1 MELSREIV
9 DKVKS
14 YVEDFFEKSMPEIYC
29 FHNLEHTRQVVI
41 SSLLLAQKAGLS
53 ESEQLKLEIAS
64 WLHDTGYNSGPEGH
78 EERSATLART
88 VLSSYQINQP
98 LIDEI
103 SKIILSTKMPQL
115 PNNQLEMIICDA
127 DLSHLGNEH
136 FWERNELIR
145 KEMSNLGSKMQ
156 DEAWILFELA
166 FIKAHTYHTPE
177 AKSLFDTNKEEY
189 CKILEDQLLGLKGN
203 ANAKDK
209 KKDEKKKLKKLSRG
223 AETLYKTAYQ
233 THLNLNSLADSKAH
247 IMLSVNSILLSASFS
262 FLIPKWGNDT
272 RLIIPSLVLIITALL
287 AILFAILTIKPKL
300 ITGNIS
306 KDDVKTKTADLL
318 FFGNYTTMSLTDYK
332 WGMRELI
339 KDPEYTYNSLSQ
351 TLYFLGQVLKKK
363 YKYLIYCY
371 LVFINGLVLSVI
383 LFGVCMLLIAK

>member
-1 MELSREIV
+1 MEISRDIAN
-9 DKVKS
+9 KVKL
-14 YVEDFFEKSMPEIYC
+14 YVEDFFVKSMPEIYC
-29 FHNLEHTRQVVI
+29 FHNLEHTRQVV
-41 SSLLLAQKAGLS
+41 SSSVLLAQNAGLS
-53 ESEQLKLEIAS
+53 EAEQLKVEIAS

-78 EERSATLART
+78 EERSATLARA
-88 VLSSYQINQP
+88 LLFSYNLEEQV
-98 LIDEI
+98 IDEI
-103 SKIILSTKMPQL
+103 NNIILATKMPQL
-115 PNNQLEMIICDA
+115 PKNQLEMIICDA

-136 FWERNELIR
+136 FWDRNELVR
-145 KEMSNLGSKMQ
+145 KELANLGSKMNE
-156 DEAWILFELA
+156 EAWILFELA
-166 FIKAHTYHTPE
+166 FIKAHHYHTPE
-177 AKSLFDTNKEEY
+177 AQSLFDNNKAVY
-189 CKILEDQLLGLKGN
+189 CKIFEEQLLSLKGN
-203 ANAKDK
+203 SEGKQK
-209 KKDEKKKLKKLSRG
+209 VKGEKKKLKKLSRG

-262 FLIPKWGNDT
+262 FLIPKWESES
-272 RLIIPSLVLIITALL
+272 RLVLPTIALILTSML

-318 FFGNYTTMSLTDYK
+318 FFGNYTSMSLIDYK

-371 LVFINGLVLSVI
+371 LVFINGLVISVI
-383 LFGVCMLLIAK
+383 LFGICMLLIAK

>member
-1 MELSREIV
+1 MEINKDLAL
-9 DKVKS
+9 KVKS

-29 FHNLEHTRQVVI
+29 FHNLEHTRQVVN
-41 SSLLLAQKAGLS
+41 SSLLLANKAALA
-53 ESEQLKLEIAS
+53 EPEQLKLEIAA
-64 WLHDTGYNSGPEGH
+64 WLHDTGYNAGPEGH
-78 EERSATLART
+78 EERSITLART
-88 VLSSYQINQP
+88 LLSSYQLDENVIE
-98 LIDEI
+98 EI
-103 SKIILSTKMPQL
+103 SSIIRATKMPQM
-115 PNNQLEMIICDA
+115 PKTQLEMIICDA

-136 FWERNELIR
+136 FWDRNELVR
-145 KEMSNLGSKMQ
+145 KEMANLGSKMQ

-166 FIKAHTYHTPE
+166 FIKAHSYHTAE
-177 AKSLFDTNKEEY
+177 AKNLFDKNKEEN
-189 CKILEDQLLGLKGN
+189 CKVLEDQLLELKSGT
-203 ANAKDK
+203 KVK
-209 KKDEKKKLKKLSRG
+209 GKHKEEKKKLKKLSRG

-262 FLIPKWGNDT
+262 FLIPKWGNDV
-272 RLIIPSLVLIITALL
+272 RLVVPTISLILTALT

-300 ITGNIS
+300 ITGHIS
-306 KDDVKTKTADLL
+306 KDDVKKKTADLL
-318 FFGNYTTMSLTDYK
+318 FFGNYTTMNLVDYK

-371 LVFINGLVLSVI
+371 LVFINGLILSVI
-383 LFGVCMLLIAK
+383 LFGICMLLVTK